1 MKITRKQLEDLII
14 QETEIRDY
22 NPQDFPEKYDAEE
35 VERFPSTAPSK
46 DEMLHADIVSSVYD
60 AIADTALLNAGK
72 DRENI
77 VLTGIDNEL
86 ESREMEGEEVDMT
99 QIDLKSIFRDVMID
113 LAAVEKSKG
122 MTESKQEGKMKIT
135 REQLRR
141 LIKEELS
148 LLSEQASPAELYDR
162 LVYLRNEHQGEFEL
176 LARVGED
183 GFREV
188 IQARDEILADPN
200 LEGYEGYK
208 AFFRRVKQQY
218 NLFPETV
225 RNLYDERYGGTDV
238 EELKMLKAEYD
249 DLYGQF
255 RAESGTTAADSRY
268 GRRRTQV
275 VHTPTGEVVNT
286 GVNRKGSL
294 GT

>member
-1 MKITRKQLEDLII
+1 MKITRKQLRQII
-14 QETEIRDY
+14 KE
-22 NPQDFPEKYDAEE
+22 A
-35 VERFPSTAPSK
+35 
-46 DEMLHADIVSSVYD
+46 
-60 AIADTALLNAGK
+60 
-72 DRENI
+72 
-77 VLTGIDNEL
+77 L
-86 ESREMEGEEVDMT
+86 ESSG
-99 QIDLKSIFRDVMID
+99 
-113 LAAVEKSKG
+113 
-122 MTESKQEGKMKIT
+122 
-135 REQLRR
+135 
-141 LIKEELS
+141 
-148 LLSEQASPAELYDR
+148 PAELYDR

-183 GFREV
+183 GFKEV
-188 IQARDEILADPN
+188 IQIRDEILADPN

-238 EELKMLKAEYD
+238 EELKMLKAEHD
-249 DLYGQF
+249 DLNGQF

-275 VHTPTGEVVNT
+275 VHTPSGEVVRSST
-286 GVNRKGSL
+286 NRKGSL